1 MTNKTPEACYIAS
14 LVWCNAS
21 FPKSLFLPPVFHPS
35 ISTCL
40 PSFHFCGNK
49 CPSFHFYDDKCFCGC
64 PRNLQICCAHV
75 TLSSSI
81 FCLLPVSCFHCHPL
95 IFLVLRLFLPI
106 LPSLSTSCL
115 LPTISILQP
124 GVRLP
129 VSSPSKLPRV
139 ETFVS
144 YVL

>member
-1 MTNKTPEACYIAS
+1 
-14 LVWCNAS
+14 
-21 FPKSLFLPPVFHPS
+21 
-35 ISTCL
+35 
-40 PSFHFCGNK
+40 
-49 CPSFHFYDDKCFCGC
+49 
-64 PRNLQICCAHV
+64 
-75 TLSSSI
+75 
-81 FCLLPVSCFHCHPL
+81 
-95 IFLVLRLFLPI
+95 VLRLFLPI